1 MTNKQ
6 KYVKWINN
14 QEDIPILFPH
24 WHLDAIALDSVW
36 YVVLYEENDTIRAVF
51 PYCFKKKMGF
61 TKIIMPS
68 FCPYLGPWIKYP
80 TNATE
85 YERRS
90 LEKKRVVQAW
100 IKDCLSLTISDKNYI
115 QVLIIGYLS
124 IGQDSNNPRDTLM

>member
-1 MTNKQ
+1 M
-6 KYVKWINN
+6 
-14 QEDIPILFPH
+14 PF
-24 WHLDAIALDSVW
+24 LDSVW

-100 IKDCLSLTISDKNYI
+100 IKGLPKFDDFRQKLYPGFDNWLPFYWAGFEQSTRYTYVIPYND
-115 QVLIIGYLS
+115 
-124 IGQDSNNPRDTLM
+124 